1 MKIKV
6 DKLGLLVDAQND
18 FITGT
23 LKNDF
28 AKAKVPN
35 IVNKIRHWDG
45 AIIAT
50 HDTHFNKLQCQSNWP
65 PVDGGIPYEETL
77 EGSKDGHGIP
87 VHCIKLTE
95 GYEIQKDILAEL
107 QKKNEDGKHLFF
119 SVDKY
124 TFGKI
129 DLPEYIKSLNIEF
142 NEIEI
147 WGFVSTICVLA
158 NAVIL
163 RAAFPNMKITVDAS
177 CIADMDEEGQK
188 AAILCLKRQQID
200 VINE

>member
-35 IVNKIRHWDG
+35 IVNKIKHWDG

-65 PVDGGIPYEETL
+65 PVDGGKPYEETL
-77 EGSKDGHGIP
+77 EGQKLP
-87 VHCIKLTE
+87 VPHCIKLTE

>member
-28 AKAKVPN
+28 AKAKVPT
-35 IVNKIRHWDG
+35 IAHKIHYWDG
-45 AIIAT
+45 GIIAT
-50 HDTHFNKLQCQSNWP
+50 HDAPFNKLQCQSNWP
-65 PVDGGIPYEETL
+65 PMEGKPYEETL
-77 EGSKDGHGIP
+77 EGQKLP
-87 VHCIKLTE
+87 VPHCIKLTE

-147 WGFVSTICVLA
+147 WGFVTTICVLA

>member
-35 IVNKIRHWDG
+35 IVNKIKHWDG

-65 PVDGGIPYEETL
+65 PVDGGMPYEETL
-77 EGSKDGHGIP
+77 EGQKLP
-87 VHCIKLTE
+87 VPHCIKLTE

-158 NAVIL
+158 NAIIL

>member
-35 IVNKIRHWDG
+35 IVNKIKHWDG

-65 PVDGGIPYEETL
+65 PMEGKPYEETL
-77 EGSKDGHGIP
+77 EGQKLP
-87 VHCIKLTE
+87 VPHCIKLTE

-158 NAVIL
+158 NAIIL

>member
-1 MKIKV
+1 MK
-6 DKLGLLVDAQND
+6 KLGLLVDAQND
-18 FITGT
+18 FITGA
-23 LKNDF
+23 LANS
-28 AKAKVPN
+28 AAQAKVPN

-65 PVDGGIPYEETL
+65 PMEGKPYEETL
-77 EGSKDGHGIP
+77 EGQKLP
-87 VHCIKLTE
+87 VPHCIKLTE

-107 QKKNEDGKHLFF
+107 QKKNEDSKHLFF

-124 TFGKI
+124 TFGKLN
-129 DLPEYIKSLNIEF
+129 LPDYIKSLNIEF
-142 NEIEI
+142 DEIEI

-163 RAAFPNMKITVDAS
+163 RAAFPNMKITVDAN
-177 CIADMDEEGQK
+177 CIADLDEEGQK
-188 AAILCLKRQQID
+188 AAILCLERQQID
-200 VINE
+200 VINK